1 MKRIVISL
9 LIVFLSMNGLF
20 SQNWL
25 TDLDDAKEISKEKEL
40 PILLVFSGSDW
51 CGPCIKLDRN
61 IWQTKEFVDYSKEHF
76 VLLRADFPRSRNN
89 QLSAVQMKKN
99 EALAEK
105 YNTRGFFPLVV
116 LLDSNGNVLGTTGYK
131 DVSPTEYI
139 KILESLKLS
148 R

>member
-1 MKRIVISL
+1 MKRIVVSL
-9 LIVFLSMNGLF
+9 LIVFLSVNGLF

-25 TDLDDAKEISKEKEL
+25 TDLDDAKGISKEKEL

-61 IWQTKEFVDYSKEHF
+61 IWQTNEFIDYSKDHF
-76 VLLRADFPRSRNN
+76 VLVRADFPRRRNN
-89 QLSAVQMKKN
+89 QLSAEQMKKN

-116 LLDSNGNVLGTTGYK
+116 LLDSDGIVLGTTGYK
-131 DVSPTEYI
+131 DVSPPEYI
-139 KILESLKLS
+139 KILESLNE
-148 R
+148 

>member
-1 MKRIVISL
+1 V
-9 LIVFLSMNGLF
+9 NGLF

-25 TDLDDAKEISKEKEL
+25 TDLDDAKEISKAKEF

-61 IWQTKEFVDYSKEHF
+61 IWQTTEFIDYSKDHLI
-76 VLLRADFPRSRNN
+76 LLRADFPRGRDN
-89 QLSAVQMKKN
+89 QLSAEQMKKN

-116 LLDSNGNVLGTTGYK
+116 LLDSDGNVLGTTGYK
-131 DVSPTEYI
+131 DVSATEYI
-139 KILESLKLS
+139 KILESLK
-148 R
+148 

>member
-1 MKRIVISL
+1 MKRVVVSL
-9 LIVFLSMNGLF
+9 LIVFISVNGLF

-25 TDLDDAKEISKEKEL
+25 TDLEDAKEISKEKEL

-61 IWQTKEFVDYSKEHF
+61 IWKTNEFIDYSKDHF

-89 QLSAVQMKKN
+89 QLSAEQMKKN

-116 LLDSNGNVLGTTGYK
+116 LLDSEGNVLGTTGYK

-139 KILESLKLS
+139 EILESLKLS